1 MKLFDLENELETFA
15 LGCDCDCKNHR
26 VDPIPQFQLKPLPW
40 FCIDHIDIGDCIV
53 YKISAEVHPWGIQMI
68 LCTPTLVNASFK
80 HYTLFVRKQ
89 GCIFCTFVSLR
100 GWWFLLG
107 VDKDQIRSKSKV
119 LIRTTNFCFIF
130 EPFFG
135 GKYFVQFY

>member
-1 MKLFDLENELETFA
+1 
-15 LGCDCDCKNHR
+15 
-26 VDPIPQFQLKPLPW
+26 
-40 FCIDHIDIGDCIV
+40 
-53 YKISAEVHPWGIQMI
+53 VHPWGIQMI

-80 HYTLFVRKQ
+80 HYTLFVWKQ

-107 VDKDQIRSKSKV
+107 VDKDQIHSKSKV

-130 EPFFG
+130 EPFLG
-135 GKYFVQFY
+135 GKYFVQFYWKLYMRCLIDVDMACLFYCVVGIPKDWSQYV